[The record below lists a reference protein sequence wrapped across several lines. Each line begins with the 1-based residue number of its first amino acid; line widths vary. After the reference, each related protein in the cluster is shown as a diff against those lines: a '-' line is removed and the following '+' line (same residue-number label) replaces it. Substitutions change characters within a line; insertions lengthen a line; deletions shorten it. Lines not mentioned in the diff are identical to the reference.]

1 MNESLKSKLENLPA
15 SPGIYQ
21 FKDNSGKVIYVGK
34 AKILKN
40 RVRQYFH
47 SGPHYG
53 RIPVMVSKINDLE
66 IIATDNE
73 VEALILEFN
82 LIKELKPRYNVSLK
96 DDKSYPYIV
105 ITKELFPRV
114 FPTRQKR
121 TDGSRYFG
129 PYTDVKTM
137 RYALKTI
144 RDIFMIRSCRL
155 NLTKENIENKKFKVC
170 LDYHIHK
177 CEGPCEGLVSAIE
190 YNQMIDEVAKLLN
203 GKTASLIK
211 ELTERMDTYSE
222 QMQFEKA
229 ARLRDKIDAIS
240 VYSSKQKMV
249 DEEIIDRDI
258 FAVETA
264 DNDGCGMVLKI
275 RDGKV
280 IGKSH
285 FYLSNVAEK
294 EEDELIEN
302 LVINYYT
309 KSDFIPDE
317 IYLQK
322 EIEDVETIKDWLE
335 KKDTK
340 KVNIVIP
347 KIGEKAKLVNMVKAN
362 ARLMLEELKLA
373 KLKRE
378 FVAPSVESL
387 KRDLRMEKLPR
398 RIECFDISH
407 IQGTDT
413 VASMV
418 VFQDGK
424 PRKSEYR
431 KYKIDSVSNET
442 GEPDDFLSMRE
453 VVYRRYRRL
462 IDEKAAFPDLIV
474 IDGGKGQLS
483 SAVQVLTDLGIFS
496 SEQSKNST
504 LSVKGE
510 SSNVNRESSIV
521 NSKDS
526 ENKETIEHLK
536 LNIGNLNII
545 GLAKK
550 LEEVYFPGDS
560 DPYSIPKA
568 SSGLK
573 LLQRIRD
580 EAHRFAVTFHK
591 DLRDKRT
598 LTSELLEIKGIGEK
612 TSKKLLTE
620 FGSVEALKEKIISNY
635 EEVEKIAG
643 KKTAE
648 IINSFFV
655 KK

>member
-15 SPGIYQ
+15 TPGVYQ
-21 FKDNSGKVIYVGK
+21 FKDGTGKVIYVGK

-53 RIPVMVSKINDLE
+53 MIPMMVSKINDLE
-66 IIATDNE
+66 IITTDNE

-82 LIKELKPRYNVSLK
+82 LIKELKPRYNVNLK

-129 PYTDVKTM
+129 PYTDVKNM

-144 RDIFMIRSCRL
+144 RDIFMIRSCNF
-155 NLTKENIENKKFKVC
+155 NLTKENVAAKKYKLC

-177 CEGPCEGLVSAIE
+177 CEGPCEGLVCSEE
-190 YNQMIDEVAKLLN
+190 YNEMIDEVAKLLN

-211 ELTERMDTYSE
+211 ELSEKMDEYSAN
-222 QMQFEKA
+222 MKFEKA
-229 ARLRDKIDAIS
+229 AKLRDKIDAIS

-249 DEEIIDRDI
+249 GEEIIDRDI
-258 FAVETA
+258 FAVETE
-264 DNDGCGMVLKI
+264 DNDGCGMVLKV

-285 FYLSNVAEK
+285 FYLSNVLEK

-302 LVINYYT
+302 LVINYYS
-309 KSDFIPDE
+309 KSDYIPDE
-317 IYLQK
+317 IFLQK
-322 EIEDVETIKDWLE
+322 EIENLDTVKRWLE
-335 KKDTK
+335 KKLAPVQVGAK
-340 KVNIVIP
+340 KVDIIIP

-362 ARLMLEELKLA
+362 AKLMLEELKLA
-373 KLKRE
+373 KMKRE

-387 KRDLRMEKLPR
+387 KRDLRMENLPR

-424 PRKSEYR
+424 PRKTEYR
-431 KYKIDSVSNET
+431 KYKIDSVSGET
-442 GEPDDFLSMRE
+442 GDPDDFLSMRE
-453 VVYRRYRRL
+453 VVFRRYRRL
-462 IDEKAAFPDLIV
+462 IEEKKSFPDLII

-483 SAVQVLTDLGIFS
+483 SAIKVLTDLGVLN
-496 SEQSKNST
+496 E
-504 LSVKGE
+504 
-510 SSNVNRESSIV
+510 NRKKDNKDGSIQHSAFKIQ
-521 NSKDS
+521 NFK
-526 ENKETIEHLK
+526 
-536 LNIGNLNII
+536 II

-550 LEEVYFPGDS
+550 LEEVYFPGES
-560 DPYSIPKA
+560 DPYTIPKT

-580 EAHRFAVTFHK
+580 EAHRFAVTFHQ

-612 TSKKLLTE
+612 TAKKLLNE
-620 FGSVEALKEKIISNY
+620 FGSVEGVKEKIISNY
-635 EEVEKIAG
+635 EEVEKTAG
-643 KKTAE
+643 KKTTE
-648 IINSFFV
+648 ILKNHFTKAF
-655 KK
+655 

>member
-1 MNESLKSKLENLPA
+1 MNESLKTKLENLPL
-15 SPGIYQ
+15 SPGVYQ
-21 FKDNSGKVIYVGK
+21 FKDNTGKVIYVGK

-47 SGPHYG
+47 STPSYG
-53 RIPVMVSKINDLE
+53 RIPMMVSKINDLE

-82 LIKELKPRYNVSLK
+82 LIKELKPRYNVNLK

-155 NLTKENIENKKFKVC
+155 NLTPENIENKKFKVC

-177 CEGPCEGLVSAIE
+177 CEGPCEGLVSAVE

-203 GKTASLIK
+203 GKTSTLIK
-211 ELTERMDTYSE
+211 ELTERMDKLSE

-229 ARLRDKIDAIS
+229 ATLRDKIDAIG
-240 VYSSKQKMV
+240 VYSSRQKMV
-249 DEEIIDRDI
+249 DDEIIDRDI
-258 FAVETA
+258 FAVET
-264 DNDGCGMVLKI
+264 DGNDGCGMVLKI

-285 FYLSNVAEK
+285 FYLGNVLEK

-302 LVINYYT
+302 LVINYYSKT
-309 KSDFIPDE
+309 DFIPDE
-317 IYLQK
+317 IYIQK
-322 EIEDVETIKDWLE
+322 EVEDIETIKEWLE
-335 KKDTK
+335 KKDSK
-340 KVNIVIP
+340 KVTLVVP

-362 ARLMLEELKLA
+362 AKLMLEELKLA
-373 KLKRE
+373 KMKRE
-378 FVAPSVESL
+378 FIAPSVESL

-431 KYKIDSVSNET
+431 KYKIESVSGET

-453 VVYRRYRRL
+453 VVFRRYRRL
-462 IDEKAAFPDLIV
+462 IDEKISFPDLIV

-483 SAVQVLTDLGIFS
+483 SAVRVLND
-496 SEQSKNST
+496 
-504 LSVKGE
+504 
-510 SSNVNRESSIV
+510 
-521 NSKDS
+521 
-526 ENKETIEHLK
+526 
-536 LNIGNLNII
+536 LNINKQIII

-550 LEEVYFPGDS
+550 LEEVYFPGES
-560 DPYSIPKA
+560 DPFTIPKT

-598 LTSELLEIKGIGEK
+598 LTTELLEVKGIGEK
-612 TSKKLLTE
+612 TAKKLLTE
-620 FGSVEALKEKIISNY
+620 FGSVEAIKEKIESSY
-635 EEVEKIAG
+635 EEVEKVAG
-643 KKTAE
+643 KKTAKILE
-648 IINSFFV
+648 EHFKEENLPQGNTGE
-655 KK
+655 

>member
-15 SPGIYQ
+15 NPGVYQ
-21 FKDNSGKVIYVGK
+21 FKDAAGKVIYVGK
-34 AKILKN
+34 AKVLKN

-53 RIPVMVSKINDLE
+53 RIPMMVSKINDLE
-66 IIATDNE
+66 IITTDNE

-82 LIKELKPRYNVSLK
+82 LIKELKPRYNVNLK

-105 ITKELFPRV
+105 ITKEPFPRV

-129 PYTDVKTM
+129 PYTDVKNM

-144 RDIFMIRSCRL
+144 RDIFMIRSCYF
-155 NLTKENIENKKFKVC
+155 NLTEETIENKKYKIC

-177 CEGPCEGLVSAIE
+177 CEGPCEGLVSRE
-190 YNQMIDEVAKLLN
+190 DYNEMIDEVAKLLN
-203 GKTASLIK
+203 GKTTSLIK
-211 ELTERMDTYSE
+211 ELTARMDELSAA
-222 QMQFEKA
+222 MQFEKA
-229 ARLRDKIDAIS
+229 AKLRDKIDAIS

-258 FAVETA
+258 FAVETE
-264 DNDGCGMVLKI
+264 DNDGCGMILKI

-285 FYLSNVAEK
+285 FYLSNVLEK

-302 LVINYYT
+302 LVINYYS

-317 IYLQK
+317 IFLQK
-322 EIEDVETIKDWLE
+322 EIENIDTVKDWLE
-335 KKDTK
+335 KRDVK
-340 KVNIVIP
+340 KVSIVVP
-347 KIGEKAKLVNMVKAN
+347 KIGDKAKLVNMVKAN

-373 KLKRE
+373 KMKRE

-431 KYKIDSVSNET
+431 KFKIDSVSGET
-442 GEPDDFLSMRE
+442 GQPDDFLSMRE
-453 VVYRRYRRL
+453 VVYRRYKRL
-462 IDEKAAFPDLIV
+462 IEEKKEFPDLIV

-483 SAVQVLTDLGIFS
+483 SAIKVLTDLGIFNDTKEKENQAERIQN
-496 SEQSKNST
+496 SEFRIQNFF
-504 LSVKGE
+504 
-510 SSNVNRESSIV
+510 
-521 NSKDS
+521 
-526 ENKETIEHLK
+526 
-536 LNIGNLNII
+536 II

-550 LEEVYFPGDS
+550 LEEVYFPNEP
-560 DPYSIPKA
+560 DPFTIPKT

-580 EAHRFAVTFHK
+580 EAHRFAITFHQ

-598 LTSELLEIKGIGEK
+598 LTTELLEIKGIGEK
-612 TSKKLLTE
+612 TAKKLLTE
-620 FGSVEALKEKIISNY
+620 FGSVDGLKEKLASNY

-643 KKTAE
+643 KKTAGVLRG
-648 IINSFFV
+648 FFSE
-655 KK
+655 

>member
-15 SPGIYQ
+15 NPGVYQ
-21 FKDNSGKVIYVGK
+21 FKDASGKVIYVGK

-47 SGPHYG
+47 STPSYG
-53 RIPVMVSKINDLE
+53 RIPMMVSKINDLE
-66 IIATDNE
+66 IITTDNE

-82 LIKELKPRYNVSLK
+82 LIKELKPRYNVNLK

-105 ITKELFPRV
+105 ITKEPFPRV

-121 TDGSRYFG
+121 TDGSKYFG
-129 PYTDVKTM
+129 PYTDVKNM

-144 RDIFMIRSCRL
+144 RDIFMIRSCYF
-155 NLTKENIENKKFKVC
+155 NLTKETIENKKYKIC

-177 CEGPCEGLVSAIE
+177 CEGPCEGLVSRE
-190 YNQMIDEVAKLLN
+190 DYNEMIDEVAKLLN
-203 GKTASLIK
+203 GKTTSLIK
-211 ELTERMDTYSE
+211 ELTTRMDELSAA
-222 QMQFEKA
+222 MQFEKA
-229 ARLRDKIDAIS
+229 AKLRDKIDAIS

-249 DEEIIDRDI
+249 GDEIIDRDI
-258 FAVETA
+258 FAVETE
-264 DNDGCGMVLKI
+264 DNDGCGMILKI

-285 FYLSNVAEK
+285 FYLSNVLEK

-302 LVINYYT
+302 LVINYYS

-317 IYLQK
+317 IFLQK
-322 EIEDVETIKDWLE
+322 EIENLDTVKDWLE
-335 KKDTK
+335 KRDTK
-340 KVNIVIP
+340 KVGLIVP
-347 KIGEKAKLVNMVKAN
+347 KIGDKAKLVNMVKAN

-424 PRKSEYR
+424 PRKTEYR
-431 KYKIDSVSNET
+431 KFKIDSVSGET
-442 GEPDDFLSMRE
+442 GQPDDFLSMRE
-453 VVYRRYRRL
+453 VVYRRYKRL
-462 IDEKAAFPDLIV
+462 IEEKQEFPDLIV

-483 SAVQVLTDLGIFS
+483 SAIKVLTDLGLLKEKEDKDNQEERI
-496 SEQSKNST
+496 QNDP
-504 LSVKGE
+504 KGTPE
-510 SSNVNRESSIV
+510 FRIRNF
-521 NSKDS
+521 K
-526 ENKETIEHLK
+526 
-536 LNIGNLNII
+536 II

-560 DPYSIPKA
+560 DPFTIPKT

-598 LTSELLEIKGIGEK
+598 LTTELLEIKGVGEK
-612 TSKKLLTE
+612 TAKKLLTE
-620 FGSVEALKEKIISNY
+620 FGSVDGLKEKIISNY

-643 KKTAE
+643 KKTAAVLKE
-648 IINSFFV
+648 FFFV
-655 KK
+655 